1 MREKLSHPPVNEL
14 IIGIYFNPPLLDI
27 YAHHVGLLWQA
38 LRTRYP
44 RIEQREPLN
53 GMFVEAPNELWPMP
67 RFWLTSHDETHLVQL
82 QRNALILNWRR
93 RNADYPSFEP
103 VKAEFDRVYEAFLAF
118 VRGINPEVPLQIER
132 AELAYVN
139 MVEPCEYWK
148 SAADTEAV
156 IPSYVPLAGGSPAGF
171 NTQQSTSVDTVTSI
185 TTGVRVGIRVQDSTP
200 VLNFDIRVVGSLG
213 NAPKDVA
220 DVWFNKAHELT
231 GKTFQGITNPD
242 IRQRYWNRGGSN
254 AR

>member
-67 RFWLTSHDETHLVQL
+67 RFWLTSLDESHLVQL

-93 RNADYPSFEP
+93 RYADYPSFEP
-103 VKAEFDRVYEAFLAF
+103 VKAEFDSVYEAFLTF

-139 MVEPCEYWK
+139 MVEPCEYWQ
-148 SAADTEAV
+148 SAADTQAV
-156 IPSYVPLAGGSPAGF
+156 IPSYVPLAGVAPASF
-171 NTQQSTSVDTVTSI
+171 NTQQSTSVDTATSI
-185 TTGVRVGIRVQDSTP
+185 TTGVRVGIRVQDSKP
-200 VLNFDIRVVGSLG
+200 VLNFEIRVVGSLN
-213 NAPKDVA
+213 NASKDIV
-220 DVWFNKAHELT
+220 DGWFHKAHELT
-231 GKTFQGITNPD
+231 GKTFQAITNPD
-242 IRQRYWNRGGSN
+242 IRQRYWNRGASD